1 MSDERPGSSVF
12 TTVAFRNSTVLARS
26 AHEERLIRFAEA
38 AQCPPLST
46 AIIRAEI
53 NRGLEETTLETG
65 LIRVEWSADGKLSI
79 DIRTNPEIRG
89 PVSAISVTA
98 PWWPRRFRGIKH
110 GAWSAYVTAR
120 DTAERTGSEVA
131 LLIHDHCIIDGDR
144 CTPILLDEDGVAYAP
159 GVQQGAVASV
169 TLTLIEQELESA
181 GIPLRTAWLTEELVR
196 RCRELVVIGT
206 GIGAVAIEE
215 IDGHEIPVGNRL
227 LAPIARGLKDAW
239 KTSEVQ

>member
-1 MSDERPGSSVF
+1 M
-12 TTVAFRNSTVLARS
+12 
-26 AHEERLIRFAEA
+26 
-38 AQCPPLST
+38 
-46 AIIRAEI
+46 
-53 NRGLEETTLETG
+53 
-65 LIRVEWSADGKLSI
+65 
-79 DIRTNPEIRG
+79 
-89 PVSAISVTA
+89 
-98 PWWPRRFRGIKH
+98 
-110 GAWSAYVTAR
+110 
-120 DTAERTGSEVA
+120 
-131 LLIHDHCIIDGDR
+131 
-144 CTPILLDEDGVAYAP
+144 DEDGVAYAP